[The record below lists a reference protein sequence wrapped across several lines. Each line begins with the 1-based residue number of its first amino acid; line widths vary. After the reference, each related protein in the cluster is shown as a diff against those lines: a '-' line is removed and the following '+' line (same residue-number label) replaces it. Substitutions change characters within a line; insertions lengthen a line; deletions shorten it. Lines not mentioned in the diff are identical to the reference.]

1 MCTLFLIIVVSL
13 GGNKGFDK
21 VLWEVVEH
29 KDGDHPSI
37 TFKYQSRDGE
47 EGLFALNLIL
57 VVMLR
62 IFSRLYF
69 D

>member
-21 VLWEVVEH
+21 VLWEVVDH

-47 EGLFALNLIL
+47 EGLFALNHIL